1 MPSSPPPEHALP
13 PSSRPHVHVLHVLRD
28 EKVNSSASSSYSDKQ
43 IVKQLGPFLPKEA
56 QAVPAAS
63 ILLIAESHTIVDLVD
78 HVLKTPYVKERRYGH
93 FEEDANSHMWNF
105 VFPQATKIEGPQF
118 LDEEARRTA
127 RTLASLNLAEG
138 DEFKLTYDYG
148 TTTVVKLRLEKMR
161 ELANNEQVQ
170 NFPRIGDVA
179 AQPPP
184 AKKRKMSVAATV
196 AERLAELGP
205 EEDKRAWRF
214 TWGCPDL
221 WIRENGKLLA
231 GSTYGGEPRKRRGI
245 AAVGD
250 PVKLGESQYREFD
263 VTFPLPT
270 PYCDMYKPFAIGVCG
285 LGEGSGRACRF
296 KDSSV
301 DHGGSFA
308 NVYMSVALKHEEEIH
323 LVFRSNDAARFDGQ
337 AFNGVKEHCVSFPL
351 DSKDQPD
358 SNGGEESEDED
369 SDESDDDEFA
379 NGFTSSSKL
388 ITIRVGVCVSLSAE
402 NDGHVFWT
410 YNGRTLPFM
419 LTGMRF
425 VSNENLQV
433 CVQAKSRTTYLTI
446 DNPSVPP
453 SASGSNLSWRKSRVV
468 FKV

>member
-56 QAVPAAS
+56 QAVPVAS

-78 HVLKTPYVKERRYGH
+78 HVLKTPYVKNQRYGH

-118 LDEEARRTA
+118 LDDEARRTA

-231 GSTYGGEPRKRRGI
+231 GSTYGGEPWKRRHTGI

-250 PVKLGESQYREFD
+250 PAKLGETQYREFD

-301 DHGGSFA
+301 DHGGTFA
-308 NVYMSVALKHEEEIH
+308 NVYMSVALNH

-337 AFNGVKEHCVSFPL
+337 AFHGVKEHCVSFPL

-388 ITIRVGVCVSLSAE
+388 ITIRLGVCVSLSAE